1 MTQDLE
7 DEVLPAHLKFYC
19 FDMIT
24 AIGAEEWFE
33 LRLDHAE
40 ALISLYQDIAT
51 MVNHEKVNSKEE
63 VEALFEKALEF
74 GCEGL
79 MLRNPE
85 GKYKYGRGTI
95 KEGLIY
101 KVKPFVTTDAQVI
114 GIVQSTKVNE
124 EVEKKTNE
132 LGRSVTSKKIGDR
145 HLIEK
150 ASAVWVKYKNQELKV
165 SLACTDE
172 EKKEIWENRNTYI
185 GKWIEYKYLEIGMK
199 DGGLPRHPTSIRW
212 RKDKD

>member
-1 MTQDLE
+1 MSNTL
-7 DEVLPAHLKFYC
+7 
-19 FDMIT
+19 T
-24 AIGAEEWFE
+24 
-33 LRLDHAE
+33 
-40 ALISLYQDIAT
+40 
-51 MVNHEKVNSKEE
+51 
-63 VEALFEKALEF
+63 
-74 GCEGL
+74 
-79 MLRNPE
+79 
-85 GKYKYGRGTI
+85 
-95 KEGLIY
+95 GLIPDLY
-101 KVKPFVTTDAQVI
+101 AALDVVSRELIGFIPAVTTDAQVI